1 MGLSV
6 GVFEFLWY
14 YVLCTMT
21 ISGLD
26 GVDKISGGL
35 WKEGCPLTSSD
46 LDQRRS

>member
-6 GVFEFLWY
+6 GVFEFIWY

-26 GVDKISGGL
+26 DMNKILGGIVEGGVVL
-35 WKEGCPLTSSD
+35 
-46 LDQRRS
+46 